1 MRSVSRPRRRSRF
14 SAITSLWPLALALL
28 LLAAGIGYFWL
39 IAHEVTF
46 ERRALPSEAPLHAK
60 K

>member
-1 MRSVSRPRRRSRF
+1 VSRPRRRSRY

-28 LLAAGIGYFWL
+28 LLAATVGFFWT
-39 IAHEVTF
+39 IAREVVF
-46 ERRALPSEAPLHAK
+46 ERRALPTETPMHAK